1 MHEEREDELTTHHET
16 DEGTRVA
23 RREPKA
29 GARGIS
35 GEILLMASTARADR
49 SWGRGEA
56 ARGQKVVVICCM
68 ARGSYY

>member
-49 SWGRGEA
+49 S
-56 ARGQKVVVICCM
+56 
-68 ARGSYY
+68 